1 VRIVIDTNVL
11 VSAILKD
18 KAPEDVILFIT
29 ETLDFE
35 WVASPEILAEYQEVL
50 SRKKFR
56 LYRDLMEEW
65 FELLDDSISIMPI
78 SLEIEFPRDRKD
90 AKFIAC
96 ALSADADW
104 LITGDKDFTEAE
116 KMMSTTILSVA
127 MFNKTVVETW
137 ER

>member
-1 VRIVIDTNVL
+1 MRIVIDTNVL